1 MNDSEAVKP
10 LRAGNRLS
18 VNGLDMYYELHG
30 AGEPLLLL
38 HGALSTIGTS
48 FGAVLP
54 SLCKSRR
61 LVAVE
66 QQGHGHTADVDRR
79 LSYAQM
85 AEDTAALLRELEIQ
99 ATDVFGYSMGAGVAL
114 ELAIRHPGLVRKL
127 ALASLAYSR
136 DGIHPEALE
145 AIESTSA
152 EDLAGSIF
160 ETAYASVAP
169 DPENWGGL
177 VAKVNELDREFE
189 GWSPEDIES
198 IRAPALVLIGDS
210 DIVRPEHAV
219 QLFRLRGGGVEGDA
233 AGLPESQLGVLPGTT
248 HLTLVER
255 GDWLVSMISA
265 FLDAPT
271 PGVTR

>member
-1 MNDSEAVKP
+1 
-10 LRAGNRLS
+10 
-18 VNGLDMYYELHG
+18 MYYELHG

-38 HGALSTIGTS
+38 HGALSTIETS

-54 SLCKSRR
+54 SLSKTRR
-61 LVAVE
+61 VIAVE
-66 QQGHGHTADVDRR
+66 QQGHGHTADIDRP
-79 LSYAQM
+79 LSFAQM
-85 AEDTAALLRELEIQ
+85 VEDTAALLGELEIDR
-99 ATDVFGYSMGAGVAL
+99 TDVFGYSMGAGVAL

-127 ALASLAYSR
+127 VLASLAYSR

-169 DPENWGGL
+169 DPGNWAGL
-177 VAKVNELDREFE
+177 VAKINQLDRAFE

-219 QLFRLRGGGVEGDA
+219 QLFRLRRGGVEGDA
-233 AGLPESQLGVLPGTT
+233 VGLPESQLGVLPGTT

-265 FLDAPT
+265 FLDVPKPEVA
-271 PGVTR
+271 R

>member
-1 MNDSEAVKP
+1 
-10 LRAGNRLS
+10 
-18 VNGLDMYYELHG
+18 
-30 AGEPLLLL
+30 
-38 HGALSTIGTS
+38 
-48 FGAVLP
+48 
-54 SLCKSRR
+54 
-61 LVAVE
+61 
-66 QQGHGHTADVDRR
+66 
-79 LSYAQM
+79 
-85 AEDTAALLRELEIQ
+85 
-99 ATDVFGYSMGAGVAL
+99 MGADVAL

-255 GDWLVSMISA
+255 GDWLVLMISA